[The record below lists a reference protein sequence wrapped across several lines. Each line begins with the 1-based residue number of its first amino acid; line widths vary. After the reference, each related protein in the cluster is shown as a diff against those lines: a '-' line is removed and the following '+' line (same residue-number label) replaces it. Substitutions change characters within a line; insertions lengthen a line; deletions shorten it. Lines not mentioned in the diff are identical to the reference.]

1 MNDNSTLQP
10 SIQPIGPYK
19 RRDLKS
25 DKPWRISATFI
36 AGGLTRRQYQILL
49 LLSVYGWCTT
59 KIVQAIAKYYG
70 LPCERAWLGEIL
82 GLLCKGGFVIANKT
96 MNGTREIAYAVSEA
110 GLSEIHGNDSHANLC
125 VDVTRD
131 PASMNHFLGV
141 NRMFTGF
148 LQEFAVNYWMSD
160 FQVRA
165 DNMLYGKAGLAKD
178 YDAVAE
184 ILVQNSPV
192 RIGIEYE
199 LTAKSSARYA
209 ELSPCYAAESHLHLV
224 VYVLNE
230 VGMLSA
236 IAPNFKEVGGIIC
249 FMSSG
254 DFLVS
259 RAQSIAHYWN
269 NGELRSGPLV
279 EVLKHVS
286 KRARSVYT
294 PANQLRAANF
304 NFS

>member
-1 MNDNSTLQP
+1 VNDNSNLQP

-25 DKPWRISATFI
+25 DKPPRISLTHI
-36 AGGLTRRQYQILL
+36 AGGLTRRQYQVLL
-49 LLSVYGWCTT
+49 LLSVYGWCTA
-59 KIVQAIAKYYG
+59 KIVQGIAKYYG
-70 LPCERAWLGEIL
+70 LTCERAWLGEIL
-82 GLLCKGGFVIANKT
+82 GLLCKGGFVIANKA
-96 MNGTREIAYAVSEA
+96 MNGTREIAYAVSKA
-110 GLSEIHGNDSHANLC
+110 GLSAIRGNESDTNLC

-160 FQVRA
+160 FQIRA
-165 DNMLYGKAGLAKD
+165 DNMLYGRAGLAKD
-178 YDAVAE
+178 YDAVTE
-184 ILVQNSPV
+184 ILLQNSTV

-199 LTAKSSARYA
+199 LSVKSSARYA
-209 ELSPCYAAESHLHLV
+209 ELCPSYTAERHLHLV

-236 IAPNFKEVGGIIC
+236 IAPHFKDVGGIIC
-249 FMSSG
+249 FVSSG

-259 RAQSIAHYWN
+259 RAQATAHYWN
-269 NGELRSGPLV
+269 NGELRSGPLI
-279 EVLKHVS
+279 EILKHVS

-304 NFS
+304 TCS

>member
-1 MNDNSTLQP
+1 MKDNSNLQP

-25 DKPWRISATFI
+25 DKPRRISTTDI
-36 AGGLTRRQYQILL
+36 AGGLTRRQYHILL
-49 LLSVYGWCTT
+49 LLRVYGWCTP

-70 LPCERAWLGEIL
+70 LPCERAWLGEVL
-82 GLLCKGGFVIANKT
+82 GLLCKGGYVIANKA
-96 MNGTREIAYAVSEA
+96 MNGTREIAYAVSKA
-110 GLSEIHGNDSHANLC
+110 GLSAIHGNETDPNLC

-141 NRMFTGF
+141 NRMFAGF
-148 LQEFAVNYWMSD
+148 LQEFVVNFWMSD

-178 YDAVAE
+178 YDAVVE
-184 ILVQNSPV
+184 ILLQNSPV

-199 LTAKSSARYA
+199 LTVKSSARYA
-209 ELSPCYAAESHLHLV
+209 ELCPAYAAERHLHLV

-230 VGMLSA
+230 AGMLSS
-236 IAPNFKEVGGIIC
+236 IAPHFKEVGGIIC

-254 DFLVS
+254 DLLVS
-259 RAQSIAHYWN
+259 RAQASAHYWN
-269 NGELRSGPLV
+269 SGELRCGPLV
-279 EVLKHVS
+279 EILKQVS
-286 KRARSVYT
+286 KRARSAYA

-304 NFS
+304 TCS

>member
-19 RRDLKS
+19 RRGLKS
-25 DKPWRISATFI
+25 DKPRRISVTDI
-36 AGGLTRRQYQILL
+36 AGGLTRRQYHILL
-49 LLSVYGWCTT
+49 LLSVYGWCTA

-70 LPCERAWLGEIL
+70 LPCERAWLGEVL
-82 GLLCKGGFVIANKT
+82 GLLCKGGFVIANKA
-96 MNGTREIAYAVSEA
+96 MNGTREMAYAVSKA
-110 GLSEIHGNDSHANLC
+110 GLSALYGNNADANLGA
-125 VDVTRD
+125 DVTRD

-141 NRMFTGF
+141 NRIFAGF

-192 RIGIEYE
+192 RLGIEYE
-199 LTAKSSARYA
+199 LTLKSSARYA
-209 ELSPCYAAESHLHLV
+209 ELCPSYRAERHLHLV

-230 VGMLSA
+230 TGMMNS
-236 IAPNFKEVGGIIC
+236 IAPHFKEVGGIIC
-249 FMSSG
+249 FMLSG

-259 RAQSIAHYWN
+259 RAQATAHYWN

-279 EVLKHVS
+279 EILKFVS
-286 KRARSVYT
+286 KRSSSPYT
-294 PANQLRAANF
+294 PASQLRAANF
-304 NFS
+304 LSS